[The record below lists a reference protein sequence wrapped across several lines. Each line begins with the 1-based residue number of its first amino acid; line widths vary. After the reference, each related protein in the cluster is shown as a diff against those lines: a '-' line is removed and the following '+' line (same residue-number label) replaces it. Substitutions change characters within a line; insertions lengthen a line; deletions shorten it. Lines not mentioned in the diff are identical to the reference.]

1 MQQRRQSSADY
12 VAPETFIAEKF
23 RKGGFLP
30 ERDPLSAFSPSSEF
44 AVLDEIGRDLPT
56 MLHDRRFRQYARTLK
71 IPLWSESRAHPKD
84 LPALRL
90 YCVRV
95 GFLASAYPPPFPLI
109 GLALI
114 IKPQQH
120 HDLCRASLAGGLDP
134 GMIVTD
140 ESSLTARSFS
150 GAGKSSVG
158 VIGAYVASSC
168 QSPMKATRVR
178 R

>member
-1 MQQRRQSSADY
+1 MQQRQQSSADY
-12 VAPETFIAEKF
+12 AAPKTFIAEKF
-23 RKGGFLP
+23 RERGFP
-30 ERDPLSAFSPSSEF
+30 EQDPLSAFLPDSEF
-44 AVLDEIGRDLPT
+44 AVLDEIGRDLPS
-56 MLHDRRFRQYARTLK
+56 MLHDRGFRQYARTLK
-71 IPLWSESRAHPKD
+71 IPLWSDSRAQQKD
-84 LPALRL
+84 LPELRL
-90 YCVRV
+90 YYVRV

-140 ESSLTARSFS
+140 ESSLTARSFL

-168 QSPMKATRVR
+168 HSPMKAMRVR